1 MDRVTEADAVGSC
14 TRIQIVSPVGSD
26 GDGTVLVAPEPHVVH
41 EEVGLHAQIP
51 GLAHLCLCHQLRM
64 GHGVAVV
71 RPRMPGE
78 KSLHRVDEHAARE
91 VAVAMAVDADV
102 SLVERGED
110 VHHGLRRHEE
120 AIDAYRRAFALA
132 GEVPSLVGAIG
143 GLTDRYLLNGTADPA
158 GRYASAG
165 TGFAGEAK
173 ESPARLV
180 DVFFPGTFPRRV
192 GPAVD
197 EVALD
202 WTTDGRLR
210 ASAISSGAVRAE
222 VLLSAT
228 RDRGTGWTEVKGIP
242 VKDTNKFGVTLDAQ
256 GARLRIARD
265 GRLYVK
271 VHASAAGIVL
281 FLPAAGTRTAWGRWE
296 RLP

>member
-1 MDRVTEADAVGSC
+1 MIDPRKK
-14 TRIQIVSPVGSD
+14 
-26 GDGTVLVAPEPHVVH
+26 L
-41 EEVGLHAQIP
+41 
-51 GLAHLCLCHQLRM
+51 
-64 GHGVAVV
+64 HGVKPAVPAACLAV
-71 RPRMPGE
+71 LLTAGCLL
-78 KSLHRVDEHAARE
+78 SVSHVDDERLPAPWRE
-91 VAVAMAVDADV
+91 
-102 SLVERGED
+102 
-110 VHHGLRRHEE
+110 
-120 AIDAYRRAFALA
+120 ALA
-132 GEVPSLVGAIG
+132 EV
-143 GLTDRYLLNGTADPA
+143 TDGTADPA
-158 GRYASAG
+158 GRYANAG
-165 TGFAGEAK
+165 TGFAGEGK

-202 WTTDGRLR
+202 WTTDGKLR
-210 ASAISSGAVRAE
+210 ARAISSGAVRAE

-228 RDRGTGWTEVKGIP
+228 RDRGAGWTEVPGIP

-256 GARLRIARD
+256 SARLRIARD
-265 GRLYVK
+265 GRLYIK